1 MARGKD
7 RSIRSRPPKPS
18 QRPARGLAARVPA
31 TLLAVAALLIAGGTA
46 APARA
51 ASGDMPE
58 AIAEQAVDVARSI
71 AAQASVGDEAA
82 NGLAA
87 PTGGTL
93 GIPSP
98 SPSGQEGAAPADGQV
113 GAAPGSEE
121 PSSDAPPVPA
131 HPAPSPP
138 GAGTV
143 QQDAPVAPDLG
154 APASSGDAGTAEP
167 VHPAPA
173 GALETTP
180 ISTPSEPSL
189 VADEPPTRIYE
200 PGSGPRPMRR
210 VRPQAH
216 PAPRHAPA
224 GPAMPAPQPEN
235 VAAVQLARQPYAAAV
250 ADVRKTPPQSRLR
263 HPPAG
268 GAQRDVNAPAQHR
281 DFPPNASAA
290 TATSGA
296 GGSTTSPTAAT
307 VPGVAALAA
316 NGPLSRFLVSVPSWR
331 LLSVTEPP
339 ERPG

>member
-1 MARGKD
+1 
-7 RSIRSRPPKPS
+7 
-18 QRPARGLAARVPA
+18 VPA

-51 ASGDMPE
+51 DSGDTPE
-58 AIAEQAVDVARSI
+58 AIAEQVVDVAWGI

-98 SPSGQEGAAPADGQV
+98 SPSGQDGAAPADGQV
-113 GAAPGSEE
+113 GAAPSSEE
-121 PSSDAPPVPA
+121 PSSDASPGPT
-131 HPAPSPP
+131 HPAPSPS
-138 GAGTV
+138 GAGSV

-154 APASSGDAGTAEP
+154 VPASSGDAGTAEP

-180 ISTPSEPSL
+180 ITTPSEPPP

-216 PAPRHAPA
+216 LAPRHAPA
-224 GPAMPAPQPEN
+224 GPAIPAAQPEN
-235 VAAVQLARQPYAAAV
+235 AAAVQVAERPYAAAV
-250 ADVRKTPPQSRLR
+250 AGVRKTRPQSRVQ
-263 HPPAG
+263 HPAAG
-268 GAQRDVNAPAQHR
+268 GEQRDVHRPAEQR
-281 DFPPNASAA
+281 DFPPRASAA

-307 VPGVAALAA
+307 LPGVAALAA
-316 NGPLSRFLVSVPSWR
+316 QGPFSRLLVSVPSWR